1 MQGLSRR
8 GGHVRPAGS
17 CGEAEELRKAGP
29 LVLEGFAACKRK
41 AVQAAKWENNYPL

>member
-1 MQGLSRR
+1 MQGLSRC

-17 CGEAEELRKAGP
+17 CEEAEELRKAGP
-29 LVLEGFAACKRK
+29 LILEGFAARRLK